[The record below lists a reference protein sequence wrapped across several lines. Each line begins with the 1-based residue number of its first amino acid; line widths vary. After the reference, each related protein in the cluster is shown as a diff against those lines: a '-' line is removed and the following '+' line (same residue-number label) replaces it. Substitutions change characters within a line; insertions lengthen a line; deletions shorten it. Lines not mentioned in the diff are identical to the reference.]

1 MPCNPGCPVPLQ
13 VVGFG
18 SGWHAAVTMAQVSSK
33 VHAVRLAQCCEV
45 ELHLE
50 ARGGK
55 VRRAR
60 PAGGVALPGVACLR
74 VEKLG

>member
-1 MPCNPGCPVPLQ
+1 M
-13 VVGFG
+13 
-18 SGWHAAVTMAQVSSK
+18 TMAQVSSK